1 MKLYL
6 VERYGEDRNG
16 NTTWRHPV
24 GLYKD
29 KGNAAPR
36 CCEDSERMRI
46 KTNCRIIELD
56 TDIKG
61 LRCDTN

>member
-29 KGNAAPR
+29 KGNAALSLLR
-36 CCEDSERMRI
+36 RFGA
-46 KTNCRIIELD
+46 NANQNELPYH
-56 TDIKG
+56 
-61 LRCDTN
+61 